1 MRSNG
6 TVKLVILRAL
16 LLKKK
21 VFKNEKAQ
29 SFEWSNHPKGKG
41 RLKTVWLSVS
51 DDLFLWRVHKGN
63 VEAFASSCSEKKER
77 FCRDSSI
84 SVTIRFFP

>member
-21 VFKNEKAQ
+21 VFKNEKSAE
-29 SFEWSNHPKGKG
+29 F
-41 RLKTVWLSVS
+41 
-51 DDLFLWRVHKGN
+51 
-63 VEAFASSCSEKKER
+63 
-77 FCRDSSI
+77 
-84 SVTIRFFP
+84 